1 MKRNQ
6 KSNAEHG
13 GIITNLV
20 ALILLVVLGTL
31 VYFARHPILR
41 FAAESWVID
50 EPAAHADALIVIGD
64 DNFYADRATHGA
76 ELYRKGIASEVV
88 ASGRRVRPAASIA
101 DLIEHDLVERGVPK
115 ENILVFSHDA
125 ESTKEEAEA
134 LAKLA
139 TQHGWKSLVI
149 VTSNYHARRTR
160 YICQKVFPQGISV
173 SVAGARDGD
182 FDPERWWEK
191 RISVKLFTRELAGM
205 VESWWELGDHAKPSS
220 TNASP
225 STVLCPGLCDG
236 KVMHSPV

>member
-101 DLIEHDLVERGVPK
+101 DLIEH
-115 ENILVFSHDA
+115 
-125 ESTKEEAEA
+125 
-134 LAKLA
+134 
-139 TQHGWKSLVI
+139 
-149 VTSNYHARRTR
+149 
-160 YICQKVFPQGISV
+160 
-173 SVAGARDGD
+173 
-182 FDPERWWEK
+182 
-191 RISVKLFTRELAGM
+191 
-205 VESWWELGDHAKPSS
+205 
-220 TNASP
+220 
-225 STVLCPGLCDG
+225 
-236 KVMHSPV
+236 